1 MLRFVFPVL
10 FCCLAIAPVFAQRA
24 DSLFIVDRGDG
35 WTLEHKARKGET
47 LIQLSRRYHVPAG
60 KLADLNKVGAGY
72 QDVLKENTR
81 IVIPLGG
88 YNLQNDAT
96 GRSADTRPL
105 YYRVKSEDNLY
116 RISRN
121 AGVPQRRIQVWNRM
135 TDNEVG
141 PGQVLQV
148 GWLLYDATQ
157 PAAVP
162 IADRPVTNL
171 STIASSPDPG
181 PPPGGAT
188 TPGTIVLRG
197 EPSKPVDTTPP
208 DTTTLPVDTAHEISA
223 AEQLYLDQTAN
234 EQNVVTEKG
243 AAAFFNMSAS
253 AKGTY
258 YAFHNN
264 AAKGTIIKVHNPGTG
279 KTVFVKVLGPLPGTK
294 QYANA
299 LIGISGAARA
309 ALGVRDMKAWCV
321 LSYAGY

>member
-10 FCCLAIAPVFAQRA
+10 FCCLAISPVFAQRA
-24 DSLFIVDRGDG
+24 DSLFVVDRGSG

-60 KLADLNKVGAGY
+60 KLADLNKTGAGY
-72 QDVLKENTR
+72 QDPLKENTR

-88 YNLQNDAT
+88 YNLQNDAS
-96 GRSADTRPL
+96 GQSADIRPL
-105 YYRVKSEDNLY
+105 YYRVQPEDNLY

-121 AGVPQRRIQVWNRM
+121 AGVPQRKVQVWNRM
-135 TDNEVG
+135 TGNEVE
-141 PGQVLQV
+141 PGEVLQV

-171 STIASSPDPG
+171 NTIASPHSG
-181 PPPGGAT
+181 PPSGSVPPTGNVT
-188 TPGTIVLRG
+188 LRG
-197 EPSKPVDTTPP
+197 ERSQRADTTRPDTMAVDT
-208 DTTTLPVDTAHEISA
+208 VHEISA
-223 AEQLYLDQTAN
+223 IEQLYLDQTAN

-243 AAAFFNMSAS
+243 AAAFFNMSAAA
-253 AKGTY
+253 AKGTF

-264 AAKGTIIKVHNPGTG
+264 ASKGTIIKVHNPGTG

-299 LIGISGAARA
+299 VIGISGAARA
-309 ALGVRDMKAWCV
+309 ALGVRDVKAWCV